1 MCLQLVNTLRV
12 LISNHHRDTH
22 HVLIGRFMS
31 FKDLG
36 VNAALIKA
44 LHTAGIEKPFP
55 IQKATL
61 PDAIAGKDI
70 LGRGQTGSGKTLAF
84 GLALIS
90 RLAGK
95 TAAPMRP
102 LALILSPTREL
113 AMQISDVIAPL
124 SRSVNLNS
132 QVVAGGLS
140 YSKQIQALKRGV
152 PIVVATPGRLIDLIQ
167 KKHIKLDDISI
178 TVLDEADQ
186 MADMGFLPDVKR
198 ILDLTKPGGQR
209 MLFSATLDK
218 DVDSLVKK
226 YLRNPVTH
234 SLANEKSTA
243 TNMTHHVLVMDQAH
257 KDLITSQIAARK
269 GKSIFFVRTKH
280 GADKLAKKMN
290 QAGVAVGALH
300 GGKTQSQR
308 SRVLEAFKSGKT
320 SALVATDVAARG
332 IHVDDVSLV
341 VHVDAPENHKDY
353 LHRAGRTARAGA
365 VGTVVTLATHK
376 QRRGVHGLTARAG
389 VKLTESNVKPLDSTL
404 VRITGALEP
413 SGIPIEEA
421 SPGRGESSDKSQG
434 RRGSRSKGGGRRKK
448 SRPRPNERRKRPR

>member
-1 MCLQLVNTLRV
+1 
-12 LISNHHRDTH
+12 
-22 HVLIGRFMS
+22 MS

-36 VNAALIKA
+36 VNSALIKA
-44 LHTAGIEKPFP
+44 LNLAGIDKPFP

-140 YSKQIQALKRGV
+140 YSKQIQASKRGV

-167 KKHIKLDDISI
+167 KKHIKLDDILI

-198 ILDLTKPGGQR
+198 ILDLTKPDGQR

-243 TNMTHHVLVMDQAH
+243 GNMTHHVLIMEQAH
-257 KDLITSQIAARK
+257 KDLITAQIAARK

-290 QAGVAVGALH
+290 QVGVAVGALH

-376 QRRGVHGLTARAG
+376 QRKGVHGLTSRAG
-389 VKLTESNVKPLDSTL
+389 VKLTESTVRPLDSTL

-413 SGIPIEEA
+413 SGVPIA
-421 SPGRGESSDKSQG
+421 DVAHANSDGSGRSRNE
-434 RRGSRSKGGGRRKK
+434 RGSRSKGGGRRKK

>member
-1 MCLQLVNTLRV
+1 
-12 LISNHHRDTH
+12 
-22 HVLIGRFMS
+22 MS

-36 VNAALIKA
+36 VNPALVKA
-44 LHTAGIEKPFP
+44 LVAAGIEKPFP

-61 PDAIAGKDI
+61 PDAISGKDI

-84 GLALIS
+84 GLALMT

-95 TAAPMRP
+95 TATPMKP
-102 LALILSPTREL
+102 LGLVLSPTREL

-124 SRSVNLNS
+124 SRTVNLNS

-152 PIVVATPGRLIDLIQ
+152 PIVVATPGRLIDLIN
-167 KKHIKLDDISI
+167 KKHIKLDDIQI
-178 TVLDEADQ
+178 TILDEADQ
-186 MADMGFLPDVKR
+186 MADMGFLPDVKK
-198 ILDLTKPGGQR
+198 ILDQTKPGGQR
-209 MLFSATLDK
+209 MLFSATLDR

-226 YLRNPVTH
+226 YLKNPVTH

-243 TNMTHHVLVMDQAH
+243 GNMTHHVLVMEQAN
-257 KDLITSQIAARK
+257 KDAITASIAARK

-280 GADKLAKKMN
+280 GADKLAKRMN
-290 QAGVAVGALH
+290 ESGVAVGALH
-300 GGKTQSQR
+300 GGKTQAQR
-308 SRVLEAFKSGKT
+308 SRVLEGFKSGKT
-320 SALVATDVAARG
+320 NALVATDVAARG

-365 VGTVVTLATHK
+365 VGTVVTLSTHK
-376 QRRGVHGLTARAG
+376 QVKGVRGLAARAG
-389 VKLTESNVKPLDSTL
+389 VKLVETKVGPMDQNLVK
-404 VRITGALEP
+404 ITGAVEP
-413 SGIPIEEA
+413 SGVPIVVAEGGKSEK
-421 SPGRGESSDKSQG
+421 SGRPGRS
-434 RRGSRSKGGGRRKK
+434 RGGYGDSRSRGGGKKKK

>member
-1 MCLQLVNTLRV
+1 MVISMY
-12 LISNHHRDTH
+12 LINYLFLHNIFWSI
-22 HVLIGRFMS
+22 VS
-31 FKDLG
+31 FKDLK
-36 VNAALIKA
+36 VSAPLIKV
-44 LHTAGIEKPFP
+44 LTASDINKPFP

-61 PDAIAGKDI
+61 PDAISGKDI

-84 GLALIS
+84 GLALLT
-90 RLAGK
+90 RLSGRN
-95 TAAPMRP
+95 AAPSRP
-102 LALILSPTREL
+102 LALVLSPTREL
-113 AMQISDVIAPL
+113 AMQINDVIAPL

-132 QVVAGGLS
+132 QVIAGGLS

-167 KKHIKLDDISI
+167 KKHIKLDEIEI

-226 YLRNPVTH
+226 YLKNPVTH

-243 TNMTHHVLVMDQAH
+243 GNMTHHVLIMEQSQ
-257 KDLITSQIAARK
+257 KDLITNQIAARK

-280 GADKLAKKMN
+280 GADKLAKRMN
-290 QAGVAVGALH
+290 EAGVNVGALH
-300 GGKTQSQR
+300 GGKTQAQR
-308 SRVLEAFKSGKT
+308 SRVLEAFKSGHT
-320 SALVATDVAARG
+320 NALVATDVAARG

-376 QRRGVHGLTARAG
+376 QRKGVHGLAARAG
-389 VKLTESNVKPLDSTL
+389 VRLNESTVRPLDANL
-404 VRITGALEP
+404 IKVTGAAEP
-413 SGIPIEEA
+413 SGIPIVTAQDAKSEGD
-421 SPGRGESSDKSQG
+421 GRSGG
-434 RRGSRSKGGGRRKK
+434 YRGSRSRGGGKKKK
-448 SRPRPNERRKRPR
+448 SRPRPHERRKRPR

>member
-1 MCLQLVNTLRV
+1 
-12 LISNHHRDTH
+12 
-22 HVLIGRFMS
+22 MS

-36 VNAALIKA
+36 VNSALIKA
-44 LHTAGIEKPFP
+44 LTLAGIDKPFP

-152 PIVVATPGRLIDLIQ
+152 PIIVATPGRLIDLIQ
-167 KKHIKLDDISI
+167 KKHIKLDDILI

-198 ILDLTKPGGQR
+198 ILDLTKPDGQR

-243 TNMTHHVLVMDQAH
+243 GNMTHHVLVMEQAH
-257 KDLITSQIAARK
+257 KDLITAQIAARK

-290 QAGVAVGALH
+290 QVGVAVGALH

-376 QRRGVHGLTARAG
+376 QRKGVHGLTSRAG
-389 VKLTESNVKPLDSTL
+389 VKLTESTVRPLDSTL

-413 SGIPIEEA
+413 SGVPIEDA
-421 SPGRGESSDKSQG
+421 AHANSDGSGKS
-434 RRGSRSKGGGRRKK
+434 RNERGSRSKGGGRRKK

>member
-1 MCLQLVNTLRV
+1 
-12 LISNHHRDTH
+12 
-22 HVLIGRFMS
+22 MS
-31 FKDLG
+31 FKDLK
-36 VNAALIKA
+36 VSPELIKQLSA
-44 LHTAGIEKPFP
+44 ADINKPFP

-61 PDAIAGKDI
+61 PDAISGKDI

-84 GLALIS
+84 GLALLT
-90 RLAGK
+90 RLSGRN
-95 TAAPMRP
+95 AAQMRP
-102 LALILSPTREL
+102 LALVLSPTREL
-113 AMQISDVIAPL
+113 AMQINDVIAPL

-167 KKHIKLDDISI
+167 KKHIKLDDIEI

-226 YLRNPVTH
+226 YLKNPVTH

-243 TNMTHHVLVMDQAH
+243 GNMTHHVLIMEQSQ
-257 KDLITSQIAARK
+257 KDLITNQIAARK

-280 GADKLAKKMN
+280 SADKLAKRMN
-290 QAGVAVGALH
+290 EAGVNVGALH
-300 GGKTQSQR
+300 GGKTQAQR
-308 SRVLEAFKSGKT
+308 SRVLEAFKSGHT
-320 SALVATDVAARG
+320 NALVATDVAARG

-365 VGTVVTLATHK
+365 VGTVVTHATHK
-376 QRRGVHGLTARAG
+376 QRKGVHGLAARAG
-389 VKLTESNVKPLDSTL
+389 VKLSESTVRPLDANL
-404 VRITGALEP
+404 VKVTGAAEP
-413 SGIPIEEA
+413 SGIPIVSAHSAKSEGD
-421 SPGRGESSDKSQG
+421 GRSGG
-434 RRGSRSKGGGRRKK
+434 YRGSRSRGGGKKKK
-448 SRPRPNERRKRPR
+448 SRPRPHERRKRPR

>member
-1 MCLQLVNTLRV
+1 
-12 LISNHHRDTH
+12 
-22 HVLIGRFMS
+22 MS

-36 VNAALIKA
+36 VNSALIKA
-44 LHTAGIEKPFP
+44 LTLAGIDKPFP

-152 PIVVATPGRLIDLIQ
+152 PIIVATPGRLIDLIQ
-167 KKHIKLDDISI
+167 KKHIKLDDILI

-198 ILDLTKPGGQR
+198 ILDLTKPDGQR

-243 TNMTHHVLVMDQAH
+243 GNMTHHVLVMEQAH
-257 KDLITSQIAARK
+257 KDLITAQIAARK

-290 QAGVAVGALH
+290 QVGVAVGALH

-376 QRRGVHGLTARAG
+376 QRKGVHGLTSRAG
-389 VKLTESNVKPLDSTL
+389 VKLTESTVRPLDSTL

-413 SGIPIEEA
+413 SGVPIEDVAHANSDE
-421 SPGRGESSDKSQG
+421 SGRSRNE
-434 RRGSRSKGGGRRKK
+434 RGSRSKGGGRRKK

>member
-1 MCLQLVNTLRV
+1 
-12 LISNHHRDTH
+12 
-22 HVLIGRFMS
+22 MS

-36 VNAALIKA
+36 VNSALIKA
-44 LHTAGIEKPFP
+44 LTLAGIDKPFP

-152 PIVVATPGRLIDLIQ
+152 PIIVATPGRLIDLIQ
-167 KKHIKLDDISI
+167 KKHIKLDDILI

-198 ILDLTKPGGQR
+198 ILDLTKPDGQR

-243 TNMTHHVLVMDQAH
+243 GNMTHHVLVMEQAH
-257 KDLITSQIAARK
+257 KDLITAQIAARK

-290 QAGVAVGALH
+290 QVGVAVGALH

-376 QRRGVHGLTARAG
+376 QRKGVHGLTSRAG
-389 VKLTESNVKPLDSTL
+389 VKLTESTVRPLDSTL

-413 SGIPIEEA
+413 SGVPIEDA
-421 SPGRGESSDKSQG
+421 AYANSDGSGRSRNE
-434 RRGSRSKGGGRRKK
+434 RGSRSKGGGRRKK

>member
-1 MCLQLVNTLRV
+1 
-12 LISNHHRDTH
+12 
-22 HVLIGRFMS
+22 MS
-31 FKDLG
+31 FKELG
-36 VNAALIKA
+36 VNPALIKV
-44 LHTAGIEKPFP
+44 LHAAGIEKPFP

-84 GLALIS
+84 GLALMS

-124 SRSVNLNS
+124 SRTVNLNS

-140 YSKQIQALKRGV
+140 YSKQIQALKRAV

-167 KKHIKLDDISI
+167 KKHIKLDDIEV

-186 MADMGFLPDVKR
+186 LADMGFLPDVKR

-226 YLRNPVTH
+226 YLKNPVTH

-243 TNMTHHVLVMDQAH
+243 GNMTHHVLILEQAH
-257 KDLITSQIAARK
+257 KDLITAQIAARK

-280 GADKLAKKMN
+280 GADKLTKRMN
-290 QAGVAVGALH
+290 EAGVAVGALH
-300 GGKTQSQR
+300 GGKTQAQR
-308 SRVLEAFKSGKT
+308 SRVLEAFKSGHT
-320 SALVATDVAARG
+320 NALVATDVAARG

-376 QRRGVHGLTARAG
+376 QRKGVHGLAARAG
-389 VKLTESNVKPLDSTL
+389 VKLNESTVRPLDATL
-404 VRITGALEP
+404 VKVTGAAEP
-413 SGIPIEEA
+413 SGIPIVTA
-421 SPGRGESSDKSQG
+421 QAAKGDSSGRSGG
-434 RRGSRSKGGGRRKK
+434 YRGSRSKGGGKKKK
-448 SRPRPNERRKRPR
+448 SRPRPHERRKRPR